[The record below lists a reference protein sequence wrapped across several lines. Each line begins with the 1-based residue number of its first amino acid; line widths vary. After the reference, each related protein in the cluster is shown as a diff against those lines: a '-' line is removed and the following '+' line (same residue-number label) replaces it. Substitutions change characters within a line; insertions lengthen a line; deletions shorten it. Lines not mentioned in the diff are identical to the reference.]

1 MAFSIEKY
9 LEKHNLVTTD
19 KIIKHIE
26 ELERNTV
33 TNNELILE
41 LSFFIEVHNNIR
53 EAMFG
58 SKRKRVELSEKFK
71 KEALDKYYFKN
82 PNFISQQNYQKEQ
95 VVCSKIKNYYSNKMI
110 IIDEFFKK
118 LKSNTENSEGNKTGI
133 KDSQNEEKAPIFT
146 YCNVNKHALE
156 ALAMRALYGHKKY
169 EKGDD
174 WENFSRVPNGDFE
187 YSNSMFRHALG
198 IGEDT
203 EEEHLISTAWNAI
216 ARLEIFFRDKEQNK

>member
-9 LEKHNLVTTD
+9 LEEHNLSSTD
-19 KIIKHIE
+19 KISKHIE
-26 ELERNTV
+26 ELKRNTIPNIGLI
-33 TNNELILE
+33 TILE
-41 LSFFIEVHNNIR
+41 STSMRSYEKHR
-53 EAMFG
+53 EI
-58 SKRKRVELSEKFK
+58 K
-71 KEALDKYYFKN
+71 KITRSPHLE
-82 PNFISQQNYQKEQ
+82 
-95 VVCSKIKNYYSNKMI
+95 NYYPHNMI
-110 IIDEFFKK
+110 VEFFKN
-118 LKSNTENSEGNKTGI
+118 LNNNTENSEGNKTGI

-203 EEEHLISTAWNAI
+203 EEEHLISTAWNAV
-216 ARLEIFFRDKEQNK
+216 ARLEIFFRNKEQNK